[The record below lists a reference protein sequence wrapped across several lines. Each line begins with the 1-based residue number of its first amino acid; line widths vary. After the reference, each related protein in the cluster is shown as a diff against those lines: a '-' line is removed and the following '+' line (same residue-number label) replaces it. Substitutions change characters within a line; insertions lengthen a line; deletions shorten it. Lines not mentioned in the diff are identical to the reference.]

1 MINKLLVIV
10 FVILSSCNNDSI
22 INNRIISKHLST
34 LSDDKME
41 GRRAGTNGIEKAAKY
56 IESEFER
63 IGLTKYDTLNS
74 YRQNFNF
81 YDMLFYNVIGVL
93 KGKSLPNEYVIISA
107 HYDHLGINQKMEG
120 DNIYNGANDN
130 ASGTT
135 AMLALAEYFKKL
147 DNNERSIV
155 FVAFTAEEMGLV
167 GSRYFGKH
175 INPNDI
181 VAGINIEMIGKESPY
196 GKNTAWITGFDRSDF
211 GEIIQKNLS
220 NTNYEV
226 FPDPYIKEKLF
237 FRSDNAAL
245 AKLGIP
251 AHTFS
256 TTPMEKDSHY
266 HKVSDEYKTLDIFT
280 IKEATKL
287 ISKGILSIIQGEDTP
302 TRILL
307 KN

>member
-93 KGKSLPNEYVIISA
+93 KGKSLPNECVIISA

-302 TRILL
+302 TRIQM
-307 KN
+307 N

>member
-10 FVILSSCNNDSI
+10 FITLSSCSNDTI
-22 INNRIISKHLST
+22 INERLVSKHLST

-41 GRRAGTNGIEKAAKY
+41 GRRAGSEGIERAAKY

-63 IGLTKYDTLNS
+63 IGLTKHDTLNS

-196 GKNTAWITGFDRSDF
+196 GKNTAWITGFDRSDL

-302 TRILL
+302 TRIQM
-307 KN
+307 N